1 MSSFRRAFYV
11 LSETAGSYVNGEYVP
26 GARTT
31 ATIQASV
38 QPVKMGED
46 VEALPEGR
54 RLSDYLKA
62 YTSTKLKIT
71 EEGSN
76 VQPDLIVWPE
86 SGWAYEITSQ
96 FIHQMGVIPHYKY
109 VAEKRIKITTNVAAL
124 LAGWI
129 AGTIQ
134 R

>member
-1 MSSFRRAFYV
+1 MSFRRPFYV
-11 LSETAGSYVNGEYVP
+11 LSETAGGYVNGEYVP
-26 GARTT
+26 GTRTT

-62 YTSTKLKIT
+62 YTSTKLQIT
-71 EEGSN
+71 EEGAGI
-76 VQPDLIVWPE
+76 QPDLIVWPE
-86 SGWAYEITSQ
+86 AGWAYEITSR
-96 FIHQMGVIPHYKY
+96 FIPQMNVIPHYKY
-109 VAEKRIKITTNVAAL
+109 VAEKRIKIASTVDAL
-124 LAGWI
+124 LAGWL
-129 AGTIQ
+129 AGTIK

>member
-1 MSSFRRAFYV
+1 MSFRRAFYV
-11 LSETAGSYVNGEYVP
+11 LKETTGGYVAGEYVP
-26 GARTT
+26 GTRSS

-54 RLSDYLKA
+54 RLSDYCKA
-62 YTSTKLKIT
+62 YTTTKLNIV
-71 EEGSN
+71 EEGSGI
-76 VQPDLIVWPE
+76 QPDIIVWPE
-86 SGWAYEITSQ
+86 TGWAYEISSMYV
-96 FIHQMGVIPHYKY
+96 HQMGVIPHYKY
-109 VAEKRIKITTNVAAL
+109 VATKRIKITGTINAFLAAW
-124 LAGWI
+124 A